1 MNETHFY
8 NCIKSFIKKV
18 PCFFDEMM
26 HSIKKNDNFLFP
38 NRKTAFPL
46 TFCKSEEAAN
56 IGHGASELLSC
67 SNTDTFCAQ
76 GPKRFFE
83 GSSSTQE
90 IETGF
95 SLNLS
100 TPGVLFSY
108 VSPKL

>member
-18 PCFFDEMM
+18 PCFLM

-76 GPKRFFE
+76 GPKRFF
-83 GSSSTQE
+83 
-90 IETGF
+90 
-95 SLNLS
+95 
-100 TPGVLFSY
+100 
-108 VSPKL
+108 